1 MSGNSRLRRSVVLT
15 LLIGAF
21 ATAQTVRAEDPP
33 AGDAEQTERDELPS
47 FLKGATVGPA
57 TASMSDI
64 AEIDVEKGLLW
75 VDGDRTREFLEMSE
89 NPSSGSEVGML
100 YSLEGGWFTLFEWE
114 DCGYVKDDDHGKLDH
129 DAMLKSIGEGIKAG
143 NEARKSRGWEPLRLV
158 GWSPA
163 PRYDTATR
171 RLEWG
176 VKVASSG
183 GASVNY
189 NTRVLGRRGVMHVNL
204 VAEPKELDE
213 LIPRFHGLLSAYRF
227 KEGGRYDQFTSGDK
241 VAEYGLAALIV
252 GGAAAAG
259 LKFGI
264 LQKFWKLIVVGV
276 LAVVGFVGNL
286 FKKLLGRGDAADD
299 AA

>member
-1 MSGNSRLRRSVVLT
+1 MNGISRFQRSSVILMM
-15 LLIGAF
+15 IGAF
-21 ATAQTVRAEDPP
+21 SIVHSVRAEDPA
-33 AGDAEQTERDELPS
+33 AGESAAAERDELPS

-64 AEIDVEKGLLW
+64 AEIEVQEGLLW
-75 VDGDRTREFLEMSE
+75 VDADRTREFLEMSQ

-100 YSLEGGWFTLFEWE
+100 FSPDDGWFTLFEWE

-143 NEARKSRGWEPLRLV
+143 NEERKSRGWEPLRLV

-163 PRYDTATR
+163 PHYDTSTR

-176 VKVASSG
+176 VKVASSD

-204 VAEPKELDE
+204 VADPKALDG
-213 LIPRFHGLLSAYRF
+213 LIPRFHGLLNGYRF

-241 VAEYGLAALIV
+241 IAEYGLAALIV

-264 LQKFWKLIVVGV
+264 LQKFWKLIVVGF
-276 LAVVGFVGNL
+276 LAVAGFIGSL
-286 FKKLLGRGDAADD
+286 FKKLFGRGDAADD